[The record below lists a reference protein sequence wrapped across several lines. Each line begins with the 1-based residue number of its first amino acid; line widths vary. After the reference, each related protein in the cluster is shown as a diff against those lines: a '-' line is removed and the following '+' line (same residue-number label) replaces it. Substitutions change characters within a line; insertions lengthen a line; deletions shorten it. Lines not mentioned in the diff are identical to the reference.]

1 MYTSSKL
8 RRLRRIQ
15 RVKKQRHTAFII
27 TLVFGILVLN
37 AMFFGFGMN
46 KTVAQNGL
54 ELTVKNGDTLWTIA
68 REYKPSGKDMRQF
81 VREISQL
88 NNIDDASIY
97 CGQKLVVPR
106 M

>member
-15 RVKKQRHTAFII
+15 RVKKQRHTAFIFALI
-27 TLVFGILVLN
+27 LGIAVLN
-37 AMFFGFGMN
+37 ATFFGIGMN
-46 KTVAQNGL
+46 KSVAQDGRAR
-54 ELTVKNGDTLWTIA
+54 TVKSGDTIWTIA
-68 REYKPSGKDMRQF
+68 REYKPQGKDMREF

-97 CGQKLVVPR
+97 CGQTLIIPR
-106 M
+106 G